1 MIKKVIFALMWIIG
15 FSASVS
21 AQSTEVFEGEI
32 ELETFENYSDYIK
45 KMPNSIYF
53 DGVHKI
59 RIIVKGDKMHLID
72 ETTKCHTIADA
83 GLVDK
88 LLKGE
93 DTGTTPRKRGSL
105 GANNA
110 GSTAEY
116 AYVHYC

>member
-21 AQSTEVFEGEI
+21 AQSTAVFEGEI

-72 ETTKCHTIADA
+72 ETTKCHTMSRRW
-83 GLVDK
+83 
-88 LLKGE
+88 
-93 DTGTTPRKRGSL
+93 TG
-105 GANNA
+105 
-110 GSTAEY
+110 
-116 AYVHYC
+116 